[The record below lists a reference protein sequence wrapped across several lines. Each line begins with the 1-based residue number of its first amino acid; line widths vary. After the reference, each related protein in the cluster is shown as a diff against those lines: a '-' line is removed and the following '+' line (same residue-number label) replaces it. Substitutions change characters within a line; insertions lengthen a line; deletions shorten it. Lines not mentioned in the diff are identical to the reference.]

1 MRRIRGSV
9 VVGSWLVVV
18 GTWAGFAHAQGKGY
32 APRDLLALN
41 PKLAGVDFDTPTG
54 KAVDA
59 CKVEVVTVQNRRIG
73 YALRDG
79 QGKMLRRFVAT
90 RGAKMDQ
97 WSYYQDGFEVY
108 REVDLDGDQALDE
121 ARWMNAGGTRI
132 ATVKRG
138 KIVGWK
144 QLSAEEASKVFVQG
158 LVQAMG
164 QGGDTSLLES
174 VMATPD
180 ELAAAGLPKEVVDR
194 AAAAAASRG
203 EQVAALAKSLS
214 GWSPQTVWNRFDGTF
229 PHVLPADPA
238 GGLEKDVV
246 VYENAMIFPGL
257 ASSQADAAAAPPRIA
272 FLQIPDVIKL
282 GDTWKLIELPRAID
296 PEKPVVSAV
305 SGLRSMIYNRANNVQ
320 PRDEAVDKALQALAD
335 YDGKNAQLLQAGS
348 ARERAQ
354 YYVGRVRFLRDVVA
368 ASKTAEDRLIYDKQ
382 VVDSVVAALR
392 TDEYPAG
399 RETLEKVIAEGGK
412 LGAYAAYS
420 LIGADF
426 AIKNNQPGANLMAN
440 QKAWMADLEG
450 FLAKHSGSDEAPEAL
465 LQLASANEFNGDEE
479 VAHKQYAKVVD
490 SYSGTEP
497 ARKAAGS
504 LRRLDLVGKPLVVKG
519 NGLQN
524 EVIDTAQYHGK
535 TVLVV
540 FWASW
545 ASPFKTELPELK
557 KVAEKYRDR
566 GLVVVG
572 VNLDNDRPEVEAF
585 LKDNPL
591 DWPQIVEGGGLE
603 GRLAVEYGIT
613 SVPTLFLADAEGKVV
628 NRVIRTA
635 ADVDRQVEK
644 LLTPRKPGGG
654 VALDPR

>member
-18 GTWAGFAHAQGKGY
+18 GAWAGSAHAQGKGY

-132 ATVKRG
+132 AMVKRG

-144 QLSAEEASKVFVQG
+144 QLSAEESSKVFVQG

-164 QGGDTSLLES
+164 PGGDTSLLES

-214 GWSPQTVWNRFDGTF
+214 GWSRQTVWNRFDGTF

-348 ARERAQ
+348 SRERAR
-354 YYVGRVRFLRDVVA
+354 YYVGRVKFLRDVVA
-368 ASKTAEDRLIYDKQ
+368 ASKSAEDRLIYDKQ
-382 VVDSVVAALR
+382 VVDSVV
-392 TDEYPAG
+392 
-399 RETLEKVIAEGGK
+399 
-412 LGAYAAYS
+412 
-420 LIGADF
+420 
-426 AIKNNQPGANLMAN
+426 
-440 QKAWMADLEG
+440 
-450 FLAKHSGSDEAPEAL
+450 
-465 LQLASANEFNGDEE
+465 
-479 VAHKQYAKVVD
+479 
-490 SYSGTEP
+490 
-497 ARKAAGS
+497 
-504 LRRLDLVGKPLVVKG
+504 
-519 NGLQN
+519 
-524 EVIDTAQYHGK
+524 
-535 TVLVV
+535 
-540 FWASW
+540 
-545 ASPFKTELPELK
+545 
-557 KVAEKYRDR
+557 
-566 GLVVVG
+566 
-572 VNLDNDRPEVEAF
+572 
-585 LKDNPL
+585 
-591 DWPQIVEGGGLE
+591 
-603 GRLAVEYGIT
+603 
-613 SVPTLFLADAEGKVV
+613 
-628 NRVIRTA
+628 
-635 ADVDRQVEK
+635 
-644 LLTPRKPGGG
+644 
-654 VALDPR
+654 